1 MKKII
6 SLIMTAIVLCCLIC
20 SCGEKAGEFVA
31 MDRDN
36 IYSAAWASGGSNTIE
51 GDILDNIVSIY
62 NSLTPDGAVTDK
74 LEQKAEWRIIATVTP
89 EDANPTVFLIS
100 YIGDYRFCIKV
111 EGAAKSEYTVTS
123 EELYNAFIQ
132 TK

>member
-6 SLIMTAIVLCCLIC
+6 SLIMTGIVLCCLIC

-31 MDRDN
+31 MDRDSL
-36 IYSAAWASGGSNTIE
+36 YSMAWVSGGNHMIE
-51 GDILDNIVSIY
+51 GDDLDNVVSIY
-62 NSLTPDGAVTDK
+62 NSLTPDGALTDK
-74 LEQKAEWRIIATVTP
+74 LDQNAEWRIIASVTP
-89 EDANPTVFLIS
+89 ADANPTIFMIS

-111 EGAAKSEYTVTS
+111 EGASKSEYTVTS
-123 EELYNAFIQ
+123 EEFYNALFQ